1 MTTTNGQN
9 QTDVHLFIQDVDKNE
24 VGKNISPGPKCEV
37 KFTSAKEGTFRL
49 LVKNEDPGPNKVT
62 QRVKAAE

>member
-1 MTTTNGQN
+1 
-9 QTDVHLFIQDVDKNE
+9 
-24 VGKNISPGPKCEV
+24 V

-62 QRVKAAE
+62 LRVKAAE